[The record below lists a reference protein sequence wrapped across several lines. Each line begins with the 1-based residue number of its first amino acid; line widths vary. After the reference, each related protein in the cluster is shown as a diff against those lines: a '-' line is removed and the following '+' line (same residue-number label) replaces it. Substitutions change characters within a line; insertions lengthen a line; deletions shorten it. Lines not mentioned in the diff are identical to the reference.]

1 MITTFTPSA
10 TSPSRRHPLVRALFA
25 VSLLLGLCSNWSF
38 AQATPP
44 PLPDPAK
51 LAVSNEALPPITV
64 HQPYRYQFKAT
75 GGIPPMKWDFRGDL
89 PAGIDFGRDGV
100 LSGTPDLTG
109 EWHLTVAVT
118 DSSRPPQTATREL
131 GLVSAAALQ
140 LEWKVYPHVANNRI
154 VGSAAVSN
162 GTKDDFD
169 FTFLAVAVNEI
180 GKAFALGYQHFP
192 LKQGA
197 LEFEIP
203 FGQNLPR
210 GTYFV
215 NVDGVGEV
223 AVKKAIF
230 RGRLETKEKLAVN
243 VGP

>member
-1 MITTFTPSA
+1 MA
-10 TSPSRRHPLVRALFA
+10 VAALLSGA
-25 VSLLLGLCSNWSF
+25 CLPRSF

-51 LAVSNEALPPITV
+51 LAVSNEALPPVTV

-75 GGIPPMKWDFRGDL
+75 GGIPPMKWDLRGDL
-89 PAGIDFGRDGV
+89 PAGMSFGPDG
-100 LSGTPDLTG
+100 LLTGTPDAAG
-109 EWHLTVAVT
+109 EWHFAVSVA

-131 GLVSAAALQ
+131 GLVSAAALE
-140 LEWKVYPHVANNRI
+140 LVWKIYPHVANNRI
-154 VGSAAVSN
+154 VGTAAVSN

-180 GKAFALGYQHFP
+180 GKAFTLGYQHFP

-210 GTYFV
+210 GIYFV

-223 AVKKAIF
+223 AAKKAIF